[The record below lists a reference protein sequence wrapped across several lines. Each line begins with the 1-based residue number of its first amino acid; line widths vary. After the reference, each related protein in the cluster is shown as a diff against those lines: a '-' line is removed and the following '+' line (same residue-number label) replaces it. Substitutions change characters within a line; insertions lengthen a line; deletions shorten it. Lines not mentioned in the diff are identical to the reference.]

1 MNNINQE
8 ITDMKAAL
16 ASLEAKAAIKAVVKD
31 TYTYI
36 QFDSTTEL
44 AKALLDGREFLTCRD
59 YKLSLDDTLGG
70 SPFRVA
76 DKDGT
81 NSIPMSGMWSQF
93 NNLWEI
99 NTAPAEPWYLNIP
112 EGGVECYVSDG
123 DPNPCRGNPK
133 VLVTGYDHILVYPFK
148 CPQNVWKYATPVNE
162 GIK

>member
-81 NSIPMSGMWSQF
+81 NSIPMSGVWSQF
-93 NNLWEI
+93 NNLQEI
-99 NTAPAEPWYLNIP
+99 NAARAEPWYLNIP
-112 EGGVECYVSDG
+112 PEGVWCYVSAVNATPFG
-123 DPNPCRGNPK
+123 SSSTAC
-133 VLVTGYDHILVYPFK
+133 VTHHAAHFSAPFRS
-148 CPQNVWKYATPVNE
+148 NFSGWKYATPVNE
-162 GIK
+162 GK

>member
-99 NTAPAEPWYLNIP
+99 NTAPAEPWYLNI
-112 EGGVECYVSDG
+112 
-123 DPNPCRGNPK
+123 
-133 VLVTGYDHILVYPFK
+133 K
-148 CPQNVWKYATPVNE
+148 CL
-162 GIK
+162 